1 MKICLDTDM
10 SVDYLRDKRP
20 MSDEVQ
26 HWFDT
31 ADVYVTSI
39 TSFERYHG
47 AFYSKRVEESVKEVE
62 IFLNN
67 SEGILPFTG
76 KASKIAGEIMSELRR
91 DQKPI
96 EIRDLFIGAICIG
109 NNVPLSTRNISHF
122 KRIKELKIVSVGNL

>member
-39 TSFERYHG
+39 TSFELYHG
-47 AFYSKRVEESVKEVE
+47 AFYSKRVEE
-62 IFLNN
+62 
-67 SEGILPFTG
+67 ILPFT
-76 KASKIAGEIMSELRR
+76 KKTSKIAGEIMSELRR
-91 DQKPI
+91 EQKPI
-96 EIRDLFIGAICIG
+96 EIRDLFIGAIRIEKD
-109 NNVPLSTRNISHF
+109 VLLLTRNISHYERM
-122 KRIKELKIVSVGNL
+122 KKLKIASRGNL